1 MSTYHKSTNDI
12 ALELKEIEQAQIN
25 PENFSVLYDRYYKPI
40 FLFVFKRVNDE
51 NSTADITS
59 VVFLKALMNIK
70 KYQYKGVPFSAWL
83 YRIAFN
89 EINMYFRKSKADRFV
104 SIEQTGIVNMLSETK
119 EEETSETY
127 KKMMNAVQKLNIEDI
142 QLLELRFFESHSF
155 AEVAEIIGVTENN
168 AKVKVYR
175 ILDKVKKMMGNK
187 RD

>member
-1 MSTYHKSTNDI
+1 MSIYHKSNNDI
-12 ALELKEIEQAQIN
+12 ALELKEIEQAQLN
-25 PENFSVLYDRYYKPI
+25 PEKFAVLYDRYYKPI

-59 VVFLKALMNIK
+59 VVFLKALVNIK

-89 EINMYFRKSKADRFV
+89 EINMYFRKSNADRFV
-104 SIEQTGIVNMLSETK
+104 SMEHSGISNLLSEVK
-119 EEETSETY
+119 EETASEAQNR
-127 KKMMNAVQKLNIEDI
+127 MMNVIKKLNIEDL
-142 QLLELRFFESHSF
+142 QLLELRFFEEHSF
-155 AEVAEIIGVTENN
+155 AEVAQIVGITENN

-175 ILDKVKKMMGNK
+175 ILDKLKKLMGNK